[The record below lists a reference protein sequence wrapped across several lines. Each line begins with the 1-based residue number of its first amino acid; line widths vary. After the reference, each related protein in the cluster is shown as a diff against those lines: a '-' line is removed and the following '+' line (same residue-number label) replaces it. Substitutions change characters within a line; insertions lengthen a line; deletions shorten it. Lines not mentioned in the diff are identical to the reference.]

1 MRYLSRIILIQSAHV
16 PYAEINLD
24 GNVHFIGTQGVG
36 KTTLLRAILFF
47 YNADK
52 LKLGIQKEKKPF
64 DAFYFEY
71 PNSYIIYEVM
81 RENGPFFIVAFKYQG
96 RVAFRFVDTG
106 YRKEYFVN
114 SIGEVYSDWSA
125 IKNAIGK
132 DVYCSGIVD
141 IYENY
146 RDIIY
151 GNRRAVK
158 PQMYR
163 FALSESSNYQN
174 IPRTIQN
181 VFMNSKLDADE
192 IKRTIISSL
201 DDDEAFVDLTYYR
214 SQVASFE
221 QQFKDIS
228 VWYKK
233 DARGQVE
240 IRNLADKVN
249 AKYRDLLALG
259 ASIRETCSQLRY
271 AFRRDSEALPEIL
284 HSLTEHSEEY
294 NRQMRLISEEEGK
307 HNKQQQELNREI
319 GALDGKLKEIK
330 KLRARYESIEIQ
342 KIIQLVESEEGL
354 KAQVEGYRSE
364 KDILSKTSEDISL
377 RYKLL
382 LDQLRLTYKEQI
394 NVVSLRKNTLK
405 ADHDKAIVA
414 AQEHQVR
421 AKDSVLVQYEA
432 DLSAVKEALLSIN
445 LEQERLK
452 ARLDSIVKSRPLQD
466 KVDEIRELIRNQ
478 EQLSAAKNQE
488 KVHIKFVE
496 ETLIKDCEKELE
508 KLESEYQAKIRVLK
522 SESEHLQ
529 KQVDHYNDLLKKSDG
544 SLYQWLEDNMPHW
557 KDNIGMIADEES
569 ILYNTGLSPKK
580 SKDGGSSF
588 YGVSLDL
595 SSVQREILSPSDC
608 MTKVSELKAKID
620 ALRNEERR
628 LYEENESDRS
638 AVQKKYNLKLRS
650 EKDKLHDVE
659 VILSSIPTSVKNLNV
674 RLSDALA
681 EESIVKDREKAT
693 VLAQLDASQAQLSGM
708 LQQEKNLQE
717 QKSAKLTRLEKE
729 LRNRVKEI
737 QDVYDEQLSE
747 LTATENKL
755 EKEYGAK
762 AEEIAL
768 RQQGELK
775 GNGVD
780 IEAFDEISRRISSL
794 ETVLRR
800 INDSRKDYYAYQTH
814 KAELFDREP
823 EMKQNKSNLETKLRD
838 LEGKFAMRH
847 QQLKARATI
856 ISDRI
861 GDLKSQQ
868 TIIQEGISEYNKFI
882 ADQHFCPMEMG
893 LAGELKTNDPLMDVL
908 NRIRGLI
915 IDRRDQKDVFRTC
928 VNKFKGH
935 FSAQNTFN
943 FKTHLESEEDYME
956 FAREL
961 CDFIDNAKIEEYKTR
976 ISDRYGEIL
985 QRVAKEIGYL
995 MEHSHQ
1001 IEKVIADINADFRD
1015 KNFTGVIKKIALRSR
1030 QSNDHLMQLF
1040 LRIYRFVEEYGFSIG
1055 EYNLFSNDKDA
1066 TTEAII
1072 ENLFAFAKVLTQ
1084 NDKIKVL
1091 SLSDTFRLEFQIIE
1105 NDNDTGW
1112 VEKIANVGSDG
1123 TDILVKAMINIMLL
1137 NVFKTKISRKFGDFS
1152 LHCMMDEI
1160 GKLHPTNVKGILEFA
1175 NMRNIRLIN
1184 SSPMTYNVSEYKY
1197 TYLMSKDSNSYTSVV
1212 PLIARI

>member
-1 MRYLSRIILIQSAHV
+1 M
-16 PYAEINLD
+16 
-24 GNVHFIGTQGVG
+24 
-36 KTTLLRAILFF
+36 
-47 YNADK
+47 
-52 LKLGIQKEKKPF
+52 
-64 DAFYFEY
+64 
-71 PNSYIIYEVM
+71 
-81 RENGPFFIVAFKYQG
+81 
-96 RVAFRFVDTG
+96 
-106 YRKEYFVN
+106 
-114 SIGEVYSDWSA
+114 
-125 IKNAIGK
+125 
-132 DVYCSGIVD
+132 
-141 IYENY
+141 
-146 RDIIY
+146 
-151 GNRRAVK
+151 
-158 PQMYR
+158 
-163 FALSESSNYQN
+163 
-174 IPRTIQN
+174 
-181 VFMNSKLDADE
+181 
-192 IKRTIISSL
+192 
-201 DDDEAFVDLTYYR
+201 
-214 SQVASFE
+214 
-221 QQFKDIS
+221 
-228 VWYKK
+228 
-233 DARGQVE
+233 
-240 IRNLADKVN
+240 
-249 AKYRDLLALG
+249 AK
-259 ASIRETCSQLRY
+259 
-271 AFRRDSEALPEIL
+271 
-284 HSLTEHSEEY
+284 
-294 NRQMRLISEEEGK
+294 
-307 HNKQQQELNREI
+307 
-319 GALDGKLKEIK
+319 
-330 KLRARYESIEIQ
+330 
-342 KIIQLVESEEGL
+342 
-354 KAQVEGYRSE
+354 
-364 KDILSKTSEDISL
+364 
-377 RYKLL
+377 
-382 LDQLRLTYKEQI
+382 
-394 NVVSLRKNTLK
+394 
-405 ADHDKAIVA
+405 
-414 AQEHQVR
+414 
-421 AKDSVLVQYEA
+421 
-432 DLSAVKEALLSIN
+432 
-445 LEQERLK
+445 
-452 ARLDSIVKSRPLQD
+452 
-466 KVDEIRELIRNQ
+466 
-478 EQLSAAKNQE
+478 
-488 KVHIKFVE
+488 
-496 ETLIKDCEKELE
+496 
-508 KLESEYQAKIRVLK
+508 
-522 SESEHLQ
+522 
-529 KQVDHYNDLLKKSDG
+529 
-544 SLYQWLEDNMPHW
+544 
-557 KDNIGMIADEES
+557 
-569 ILYNTGLSPKK
+569 
-580 SKDGGSSF
+580 
-588 YGVSLDL
+588 
-595 SSVQREILSPSDC
+595 
-608 MTKVSELKAKID
+608 
-620 ALRNEERR
+620 
-628 LYEENESDRS
+628 
-638 AVQKKYNLKLRS
+638 
-650 EKDKLHDVE
+650 
-659 VILSSIPTSVKNLNV
+659 
-674 RLSDALA
+674 
-681 EESIVKDREKAT
+681 
-693 VLAQLDASQAQLSGM
+693 
-708 LQQEKNLQE
+708 
-717 QKSAKLTRLEKE
+717 LEKE
-729 LRNRVKEI
+729 LKSRVKEI
-737 QDVYDEQLSE
+737 ENAYISQLSE
-747 LTATENKL
+747 VTAM
-755 EKEYGAK
+755 EKEIEK
-762 AEEIAL
+762 EHESKENEIAL
-768 RQQGELK
+768 RQQEELK

-780 IEAFDEISRRISSL
+780 VEAFDEISRKLSSL

-838 LEGKFAMRH
+838 MDGKFAMRH

-893 LAGELKTNDPLMDVL
+893 LAAELKTNDPLMDVL

-1055 EYNLFSNDKDA
+1055 EYNLFSNDKDE

>member
-1 MRYLSRIILIQSAHV
+1 MRYLSRIIFIQSAHV

-52 LKLGIQKEKKPF
+52 LKLGIHKEKKPF

-151 GNRRAVK
+151 GSRRAVK
-158 PQMYR
+158 AQMYR
-163 FALSESSNYQN
+163 FSLSESSNYQN

-259 ASIRETCSQLRY
+259 ASIREACSQLRY

-394 NVVSLRKNTLK
+394 NAVSLRKNTLK
-405 ADHDKAIVA
+405 SERDNAIVA
-414 AQEHQVR
+414 AQEQQIR
-421 AKDSVLVQYEA
+421 AKDSILIQYET
-432 DLSAVKEALLSIN
+432 DLSAIKESLQSIYP
-445 LEQERLK
+445 EIERLK
-452 ARLDSIVKSRPLQD
+452 ARLESIEKSHPLQD
-466 KVDEIRELIRNQ
+466 KVDDIREQIKTQ
-478 EQLSAAKNQE
+478 EQLSAAKTQE
-488 KVHIKFVE
+488 KAHVKFVID
-496 ETLIKDCEKELE
+496 TLIKDCEKELE
-508 KLESEYQAKIRVLK
+508 KIESEYQAKIRELK
-522 SESEHLQ
+522 IGSEDLQ
-529 KQVDHYNDLLKKSDG
+529 KQVDHYNDLLRKSDG
-544 SLYQWLEDNMPHW
+544 SLYRWLEDNMPHW

-569 ILYNTGLSPKK
+569 ILYNTGLSPKR

-588 YGVSLDL
+588 YGISLDL
-595 SSVQREILSPSDC
+595 SSVQRDILSPADC
-608 MTKVSELKAKID
+608 VKKVSELQAKIEVSK
-620 ALRNEERR
+620 NEERR
-628 LYEENESDRS
+628 LYEENEADKSG
-638 AVQKKYNLKLRS
+638 VQKKCNLKLRS
-650 EKDKLHDVE
+650 EKDKLHDIE
-659 VILSSIPTSVKNLNV
+659 VILSSIPTRIKNLNV
-674 RLSDALA
+674 RLSDVLA
-681 EESIVKDREKAT
+681 EEAAIKEKEKAA
-693 VLAQLDASQAQLSGM
+693 VQARLDASQEQLSG
-708 LQQEKNLQE
+708 LQQNEKNLQE
-717 QKSAKLTRLEKE
+717 KKSAKLAKLEKE
-729 LRNRVKEI
+729 LKSRVKEI
-737 QDVYDEQLSE
+737 ENAYISQLSE
-747 LTATENKL
+747 VTAM
-755 EKEYGAK
+755 EKEIEK
-762 AEEIAL
+762 EHESKENEIAL
-768 RQQGELK
+768 RQQEELK

-780 IEAFDEISRRISSL
+780 IEAFDEISRKISSL

-838 LEGKFAMRH
+838 LDGKFAMRH
-847 QQLKARATI
+847 QQLKAKATI

-868 TIIQEGISEYNKFI
+868 TI
-882 ADQHFCPMEMG
+882 
-893 LAGELKTNDPLMDVL
+893 
-908 NRIRGLI
+908 
-915 IDRRDQKDVFRTC
+915 
-928 VNKFKGH
+928 
-935 FSAQNTFN
+935 
-943 FKTHLESEEDYME
+943 
-956 FAREL
+956 
-961 CDFIDNAKIEEYKTR
+961 
-976 ISDRYGEIL
+976 
-985 QRVAKEIGYL
+985 
-995 MEHSHQ
+995 
-1001 IEKVIADINADFRD
+1001 
-1015 KNFTGVIKKIALRSR
+1015 
-1030 QSNDHLMQLF
+1030 
-1040 LRIYRFVEEYGFSIG
+1040 RIYCHRMY
-1055 EYNLFSNDKDA
+1055 
-1066 TTEAII
+1066 
-1072 ENLFAFAKVLTQ
+1072 
-1084 NDKIKVL
+1084 
-1091 SLSDTFRLEFQIIE
+1091 
-1105 NDNDTGW
+1105 
-1112 VEKIANVGSDG
+1112 
-1123 TDILVKAMINIMLL
+1123 
-1137 NVFKTKISRKFGDFS
+1137 
-1152 LHCMMDEI
+1152 
-1160 GKLHPTNVKGILEFA
+1160 
-1175 NMRNIRLIN
+1175 
-1184 SSPMTYNVSEYKY
+1184 
-1197 TYLMSKDSNSYTSVV
+1197 
-1212 PLIARI
+1212 

>member
-1 MRYLSRIILIQSAHV
+1 MRYLNRIVFIHSAHV

-259 ASIRETCSQLRY
+259 ESIREACSQLRY

-307 HNKQQQELNREI
+307 HNKQLQELNREI

-394 NVVSLRKNTLK
+394 NAVSLRKNTLK
-405 ADHDKAIVA
+405 SEQDNAIVA
-414 AQEHQVR
+414 AQERQIR
-421 AKDSVLVQYEA
+421 AKDSILIQYET
-432 DLSAVKEALLSIN
+432 DLSAIKETLQSIYP
-445 LEQERLK
+445 EIERLK
-452 ARLDSIVKSRPLQD
+452 ARLESIEKSHPLQD
-466 KVDEIRELIRNQ
+466 KVDDIREQIKTQ
-478 EQLSAAKNQE
+478 EQLSAAKTQE
-488 KVHIKFVE
+488 KEHVKFVID
-496 ETLIKDCEKELE
+496 TLIKDCEKELE
-508 KLESEYQAKIRVLK
+508 KIESEYQAKIRELK
-522 SESEHLQ
+522 IGSEDLQ
-529 KQVDHYNDLLKKSDG
+529 KQVDHYNDLLRKSDG
-544 SLYQWLEDNMPHW
+544 SLYRWLEDNMPHW

-569 ILYNTGLSPKK
+569 ILYNTGLSPKR

-588 YGVSLDL
+588 YGISLDL
-595 SSVQREILSPSDC
+595 SSVQRDILSPADC
-608 MTKVSELKAKID
+608 VKKVSELQAKIEVSK
-620 ALRNEERR
+620 NEERR
-628 LYEENESDRS
+628 LYEENEADKSG
-638 AVQKKYNLKLRS
+638 VQKKCNLKLRS
-650 EKDKLHDVE
+650 EKDKLHDIE
-659 VILSSIPTSVKNLNV
+659 VILSSIPTRIKNLNV
-674 RLSDALA
+674 RLSDVLA
-681 EESIVKDREKAT
+681 EEAAIKEKEKAA
-693 VLAQLDASQAQLSGM
+693 VQARLDASQEQLSG
-708 LQQEKNLQE
+708 LQQNEKNLQE
-717 QKSAKLTRLEKE
+717 KKSAKLAKLEKE
-729 LRNRVKEI
+729 LKSRVKEI
-737 QDVYDEQLSE
+737 ENAYISQLSE
-747 LTATENKL
+747 VTAM
-755 EKEYGAK
+755 EKEIEMEHESKGN
-762 AEEIAL
+762 EIAL
-768 RQQGELK
+768 RQQEELK
-775 GNGVD
+775 GKGVD
-780 IEAFDEISRRISSL
+780 IKAFDEISRKISSL

-838 LEGKFAMRH
+838 LDSKFAMRH
-847 QQLKARATI
+847 QQLKARAAI

-861 GDLKSQQ
+861 SDLKSQQ
-868 TIIQEGISEYNKFI
+868 ALIQDGISQYNQFI
-882 ADQHFCPMEMG
+882 ADQHFCPMEMS
-893 LAGELKTNDPLMDVL
+893 LAGEHKTNDPLMDIL

-915 IDRRDQKDVFRTC
+915 VDRRDQKDVFRTC
-928 VNKFKGH
+928 VNRFKGQ

-943 FKTHLESEEDYME
+943 FKTYLESEEDYME
-956 FAREL
+956 FARDL

-995 MEHSHQ
+995 MEHSYQ

-1030 QSNDHLMQLF
+1030 QSNDQLMQLF

-1055 EYNLFSNDKDA
+1055 EYNLFSSDKDA
-1066 TTEAII
+1066 TIEAII
-1072 ENLFAFAKVLTQ
+1072 ENLFAFARVLTQ
-1084 NDKIKVL
+1084 NDKIKAL

-1112 VEKIANVGSDG
+1112 IEKIANVGSDG

-1197 TYLMSKDSNSYTSVV
+1197 TYLMSKDANSYTSVV